1 MPVVRSDSPACP
13 PPDQD
18 QDQDQDQ
25 DPAVG
30 SSILTPSEA
39 SETDKQLPE
48 PGCNSDL

>member
-18 QDQDQDQ
+18 QVQA
-25 DPAVG
+25 PAVG
-30 SSILTPSEA
+30 CTILTPSEA